1 MLNSLI
7 TIDDLLNAK
16 EGEHYQFKEAKR
28 RFDSDEAAQICCA
41 LANCGGGMLVLGITD
56 KRPRKVVGSEAFD
69 QPERTR
75 KGLIDKLKVMVDF
88 QILFLR
94 QYRTNELVRRRM
106 NFSSD
111 AMADFEGLLE
121 VNRKICKQ
129 QMAEKAS
136 PTLPTNCAVLP

>member
-1 MLNSLI
+1 MLNSRV
-7 TIDDLLNAK
+7 TIDHLLNAK

-88 QILFLR
+88 QILKDSEGKR
-94 QYRTNELVRRRM
+94 VLV
-106 NFSSD
+106 FSVTSRP
-111 AMADFEGLLE
+111 MGLP
-121 VNRKICKQ
+121 V
-129 QMAEKAS
+129 
-136 PTLPTNCAVLP
+136 

>member
-28 RFDSDEAAQICCA
+28 RFDSDEATQICCA

-88 QILFLR
+88 QILKDSEGKRVLVFSVTSRPMGLPVQVDGIAWWYEGDSLIPMPENIR
-94 QYRTNELVRRRM
+94 GYRRSR
-106 NFSSD
+106 S
-111 AMADFEGLLE
+111 A
-121 VNRKICKQ
+121 
-129 QMAEKAS
+129 
-136 PTLPTNCAVLP
+136 